1 MTFDRLTS
9 ISLCIVVLFV
19 IVGIILMVVKR
30 HRNNQNP
37 FSSSAKASSRKH
49 HRKDSTEKS
58 LTSQYQSCSY
68 CKRKVNPKELSFYSG
83 HEKVVGVCKTCKPH
97 AERQS
102 LLRL

>member
-1 MTFDRLTS
+1 MTFDKWT
-9 ISLCIVVLFV
+9 ITFLCIIVLLV
-19 IVGIILMVVKR
+19 IVGSIIMIVVKR

-37 FSSSAKASSRKH
+37 FSKASSRKQ
-49 HRKDSTEKS
+49 RRMDSSGKS
-58 LTSQYQSCSY
+58 STSQYQSCSY

-83 HEKVVGVCKTCKPH
+83 HEKVVGVCKTCRPL